1 MSLFGY
7 FIVARHDR
15 PLTELPSI
23 RRLCTEGQYDLD
35 PGEACEPRADGEWGF
50 LQVLGGWGLNVIDLA
65 EETGFPAL
73 SVYVI
78 ESAVGIVEADIPGG
92 SWWAACL
99 NPADAMRV
107 WDFPAE
113 KAGTV
118 EETTALAVQWAAAAG
133 RTADPEAVAAAVN
146 RYVGPF
152 GEGVMAFLDGLGF
165 DF

>member
-7 FIVARHDR
+7 FIVTRHDQ

-23 RRLCTEGQYDLD
+23 RRLCTEGQYDLS

-65 EETGFPAL
+65 EETGAPAL

-78 ESAVGIVEADIPGG
+78 ESAIGIVEADIPGG
-92 SWWAACL
+92 SWWSACL
-99 NPADAMRV
+99 NPADALRV
-107 WDFPAE
+107 WNFPPE

-118 EETTALAVQWAAAAG
+118 EATTALAVQWAVAAG
-133 RTADPEAVAAAVN
+133 LTPDPEAVAAAVN
-146 RYVGPF
+146 RHVGPF
-152 GEGVMAFLDGLGF
+152 GEGAMAFLRGLGF